1 MSKKGPGLNAI
12 FIKYRYHSMD
22 RRLARHMFSVG
33 HEHIPF
39 PPVAGY
45 AGITNIFTTRLTS
58 RLLAKLSIKSNILTG
73 IAHLYKKGTRHTEEP
88 WNWTG
93 WVARWKRRT
102 MWDPTDNRRKFV
114 NNRYFMALR
123 GNEVSQISKNFQVT
137 TRVVSKI

>member
-1 MSKKGPGLNAI
+1 
-12 FIKYRYHSMD
+12 MD

-45 AGITNIFTTRLTS
+45 AGIPNVFTARLTL
-58 RLLAKLSIKSNILTG
+58 RCTIKPDILTG
-73 IAHLYKKGTRHTEEP
+73 IAHLYKKGTQHTEEP

-123 GNEVSQISKNFQVT
+123 GNEVT
-137 TRVVSKI
+137 